1 MISNV
6 TFQKT
11 RFNSPRPIPVFFLR
25 FVHLV
30 LMLLLMVQKSDYYR
44 VSYIHMHIYIHLYIY
59 ILWTECLGKPKTCI
73 YFFISHHIIF
83 VSQPAFRG
91 CSRRCAKVQTEFS
104 CVSDEFHGT
113 DRAKEVWCLMKPTGD
128 LRLHFLFATS
138 TRNSIQSFHMIM
150 IRDMFGGWSVFVFV
164 SRYVTFFLPR
174 ERWK

>member
-11 RFNSPRPIPVFFLR
+11 RFNSPRPIPVFFC
-25 FVHLV
+25 V
-30 LMLLLMVQKSDYYR
+30 LSILSWCCYWWFR
-44 VSYIHMHIYIHLYIY
+44 NPTIIGFHIYICIYTYIYIY

-138 TRNSIQSFHMIM
+138 TRNSLSK
-150 IRDMFGGWSVFVFV
+150 VF
-164 SRYVTFFLPR
+164 T
-174 ERWK
+174 W